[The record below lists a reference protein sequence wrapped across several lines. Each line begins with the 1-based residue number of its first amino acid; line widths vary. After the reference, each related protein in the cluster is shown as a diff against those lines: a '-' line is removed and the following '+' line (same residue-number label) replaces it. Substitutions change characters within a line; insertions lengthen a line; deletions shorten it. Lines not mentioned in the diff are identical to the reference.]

1 MLVCPN
7 CGTSNPETSRFC
19 SNCGASLA
27 GVSPGDTGTGADAGP
42 RPTASP
48 AEATEPSRPEATE
61 PSRRPPIPPPVDL
74 PPSARPPTDPEWR
87 MSDPGPLPEPRGR
100 RTWLWVLGGILGAC
114 LLACCALTILGNTVF
129 EDDLAELQ
137 TELAEELT
145 ESPDP

>member
-27 GVSPGDTGTGADAGP
+27 GVRPSDAGNGP
-42 RPTASP
+42 DAEARPTPRRS
-48 AEATEPSRPEATE
+48 EEIE
-61 PSRRPPIPPPVDL
+61 PSRRAPMPPPVDL
-74 PPSARPPTDPEWR
+74 PPPSRPATDPEWR

-100 RTWLWVLGGILGAC
+100 RTWLWVLGGVLGAC
-114 LLACCALTILGNTVF
+114 LLACCALTILSNTVF